1 MLQRHERGLPT
12 GCVRHADVS
21 LLLQNI
27 GSTPSRFPAFF
38 NLFALCSLFRN
49 QRSRI
54 SSYPIFGRAALPIRF
69 LAVAGTLAST
79 CDARRFRSPEN
90 LALLSIPAWNYALVS
105 LIEVVLIRGELW
117 DFHSQICHCS
127 PFSGPR
133 AGTESGVSLGRSNDD
148 RPHY

>member
-1 MLQRHERGLPT
+1 MLQRHERALPT

-69 LAVAGTLAST
+69 LAVTNALAST
-79 CDARRFRSPEN
+79 CDARRFRSAED
-90 LALLSIPAWNYALVS
+90 LVS
-105 LIEVVLIRGELW
+105 
-117 DFHSQICHCS
+117 
-127 PFSGPR
+127 PFLF
-133 AGTESGVSLGRSNDD
+133 GTTHWCL
-148 RPHY
+148 

>member
-12 GCVRHADVS
+12 ECVRHADVS

-27 GSTPSRFPAFF
+27 GSTASRFPAFF
-38 NLFALCSLFRN
+38 NLFALCSLFGN
-49 QRSRI
+49 QRSRV
-54 SSYPIFGRAALPIRF
+54 SFDPAFGRAVLPIRS

-90 LALLSIPAWNYALVS
+90 LALLSIPVWNYALVS
-105 LIEVVLIRGELW
+105 QIEGLLIGGELW
-117 DFHSQICHCS
+117 DFHPQICHRS
-127 PFSGPR
+127 PFPGLR
-133 AGTESGVSLGRSNDD
+133 ARTDSCVSLGRSNDD